1 MPKDDPFYYVKTND
15 INSLKRLYSEN
26 KYIIAQKD
34 NKGRTLLHYSV
45 MENNYDITLFLLEQG
60 INFN

>member
-34 NKGRTLLHYSV
+34 NKEELFYIILLWKII
-45 MENNYDITLFLLEQG
+45 MILLY
-60 INFN
+60 FF